1 MINYGRQSIS
11 QEDIDE
17 VVEVLKSDFLTQGP
31 VTESF
36 EDAISKKVGSKFA
49 VATNSATSA
58 LHISCLALGLT
69 NNDWLWTSPIT
80 FVASANCAL
89 YCGAN
94 IDFVDIDSKT
104 FNISVLK
111 LEKKLL
117 SAKKDNKLPK
127 IVVVVHMTGQSAEME
142 KIYKLSQKY
151 GFSVIEDASHALG
164 GKYQG
169 KYIGSCQFSD
179 ITIFSFHPVK
189 IITSAE
195 GGMALTN
202 SQEISKKLK
211 VLRTHGITRDPNLML
226 KQNNEFWRYEQID
239 LGFNYRMSD
248 LHAALG
254 LSQLKRLNKFVE
266 KRHYL
271 ANRYNKL
278 LAKLPVTIPHQNREC
293 YSSFHLYV
301 ILLDIEKINKTQS
314 QIFDLMRAKGIGV
327 NLHYIPLHTQ
337 PFYKSLGF
345 KDSQFPKSM
354 EYSSRAMSLPIYY
367 DLTDEQQD
375 IVIKALTKVLS

>member
-31 VTESF
+31 VVQTF
-36 EDAISKKVGSKFA
+36 EDAVANKVNSKYA

-69 NNDWLWTSPIT
+69 SNDYLWTSTIT

-94 IDFVDIDSKT
+94 IDFVDIDAKT

-127 IVVVVHMTGQSAEME
+127 IVVVVHMTGQSAEMD
-142 KIYKLSQKY
+142 KIHQLSLKY
-151 GFSVIEDASHALG
+151 GFKVIEDASHALG

-254 LSQLKRLNKFVE
+254 LSQLKRLNMFLE

-278 LAKLPVTIPHQNREC
+278 LAKLPVTIPHQNHEC
-293 YSSFHLYV
+293 YSSFHLYI
-301 ILLDIEKINKTQS
+301 ILLDIQKINKSQS
-314 QIFDLMRAKGIGV
+314 QIFDSMRARGIGV
-327 NLHYIPLHTQ
+327 NLHYIPVHTQ

-354 EYSSRAMSLPIYY
+354 EFSSRAMSLPIYY
-367 DLTDEQQD
+367 DLSDEQQD
-375 IVIKALTKVLS
+375 TVVKALTEVIV